1 MLTSLEI
8 ENIAVIERSE
18 ITFDKG
24 FNILTGETGA
34 GKSIIIDAINAV
46 LGERTSRE
54 IVRRGCDRGRVTA
67 LFDEIP
73 ESVLPI
79 LEQYDVEST
88 EDGLLVSRIITAD
101 GRSSCKINGTTVTVS
116 VLREIGRNLISICGQ
131 NDSQLLLDKEHHL
144 AFVDS
149 ISDSEELLEN
159 YKEAYSKLVA
169 CKKKLRKLIRNEND
183 KELRLDMLRYQID
196 EITKADIKVGEKEE
210 LLKKRSSIRNIE
222 KIVSGITQSLNLLN
236 GYDDRNG
243 IVSDLQSLSKHLDE
257 LTDYNET
264 IARISA
270 EISNMLYTVIDY
282 TDELGR
288 CLGNVEARDRSIDDI
303 EERLDV
309 IYRLTKK
316 YGSEEEILGYLEKIT
331 EEYQSIFNNEEEME
345 KLQNEMYF
353 LEDELFK
360 QGCYLSDARKSAS
373 LDFENKVR
381 RELTY
386 LDMPDVQFIVDFKDG
401 QATENGM
408 DDVEFLFSANAGQE
422 PKSLQKIASGG
433 ELSRVMLAI
442 RCVLSDSDSLSTTIF
457 DEIDTGV
464 SGRAAH
470 KIAYKMH
477 ELSNFKQVICVTH
490 LAQIAAY
497 ADNHLYIEK
506 VSDGIATHTMVSS
519 LDKEGRINELA
530 RIIGGEVI
538 TASTLDSARELI
550 EYAEK
555 EGY

>member
-88 EDGLLVSRIITAD
+88 EDGLLISRIITSD
-101 GRSSCKINGTTVTVS
+101 GRSNCKINGTTVTVS

-159 YKEAYSKLVA
+159 YKEAYSKLVS
-169 CKKKLRKLIRNEND
+169 CKKKLKKLIRNEND

-288 CLGNVEARDRSIDDI
+288 CLGNVEARDRSLDDI

-386 LDMPDVQFIVDFKDG
+386 LDMPDAQFIVDFKDG

-519 LDKEGRINELA
+519 LDKDGRINELA